1 MAQIPAPKKKKKS
14 NKTLYIIIG
23 GIAVL
28 IVFLLVGK
36 QAGWIG
42 KPNEIEV
49 ELAKSKRV
57 SIEEK
62 VSASGTVQ
70 PVIEVK
76 MAPEVSGEIIDL
88 NIEDGDSVTLG
99 QLLVKIRPDLWLS
112 QLERSEAALNQQR
125 ANELSAEAGLSR
137 AKATFIRA
145 EQDYKRQE
153 KLWSEKVI
161 SEADWQLAQ
170 QNFEVARN
178 DRQSAEQSLEA
189 SRQLVK
195 STEASVK
202 ESRENVRR
210 TSVLAPMKGIV
221 SKLNVKKGERVVG
234 TNQMQGT
241 EMLRIADLRKME
253 VRVNVNENDIVRV
266 HLNDSV
272 NIDVDAYANQ
282 NKRFKGLV
290 TNIANTAKDKLSA
303 DAITEFEVRILI
315 LSESYQDLAKQGN
328 KYPFRPGMT
337 ASVEILTNR
346 KENVMSV
353 PLAAVTTRNPKDL
366 DADKKEE
373 GQDGP
378 PASNNNR
385 AEDEKKD
392 SNKKKEDKVVVFVNN
407 GGVAKMIEVKTGIS
421 DYDNIEI
428 LEGVKDS
435 TEVIIGPFL
444 AVSKRLKDGD
454 KIRTKPKD
462 DKKDKETTSK

>member
-1 MAQIPAPKKKKKS
+1 MAQKKKKS
-14 NKTLYIIIG
+14 NKTLYIVIG
-23 GIAVL
+23 GIVL
-28 IVFLLVGK
+28 VIVLLLVGK
-36 QAGWIG
+36 SAGVIG
-42 KPNEIEV
+42 KPSELEV

-57 SIEEK
+57 TIVEK

-76 MAPEVSGEIIDL
+76 IAPEVSGEIIEL
-88 NIEDGDSVTLG
+88 HVEDGDSVPQG
-99 QLLVKIRPDLWLS
+99 KLLVKIRPDIWLS
-112 QLERSEAALNQQR
+112 QLERSEAALNQQK
-125 ANELSAEAGLSR
+125 ANVLSAEAGLSR
-137 AKATFIRA
+137 SKATNIRA

-161 SEADWQLAQ
+161 SEADWQLAK
-170 QNFEVARN
+170 QNFEVSRN
-178 DRQSAEQSLEA
+178 DLSSAEQSLEA
-189 SRQLVK
+189 AKQMVK

-210 TSVLAPMKGIV
+210 TLVVAPMKGIV
-221 SKLNVKKGERVVG
+221 SKLNVKKGERVLG

-266 HLNDSV
+266 HLSDSV
-272 NIDVDAYANQ
+272 NIDVDAYASD
-282 NKRFKGLV
+282 NKRFKGIV

-315 LSESYQDLAKQGN
+315 LSSSYDDLAKEGN

-346 KENVMSV
+346 KENIMSV

-366 DADKKEE
+366 EVEKAQD
-373 GQDGP
+373 GQGGP
-378 PASNNNR
+378 PASSSNR
-385 AEDEKKD
+385 AEEEKATT
-392 SNKKKEDKVVVFVNN
+392 KKVEDKIVVFVNDN
-407 GGVAKMIEVKTGIS
+407 GTAKMVEVKTGIS

-428 LEGVKDS
+428 ISGVKDS
-435 TEVIIGPFL
+435 TEVITGPFL
-444 AVSKRLKDGD
+444 AVSKRLKEGD
-454 KIRTKPKD
+454 KVRVKPKETD
-462 DKKDKETTSK
+462 QSKK